1 MKNYMKVNHKDGE
14 LVMDKTFAKKS
25 ELVGSAEYNMLQAAR
40 RDYPTYT
47 VITKTNKKNKAVEH
61 YDGLTYDYMERYIA
75 SHENAEKRMAEY
87 QELRLIAECHS
98 VRYHHIKNWFLEMY
112 PEVKQ
117 FGVKQNKEKETNAVC
132 VVKQIE
138 NGNEK
143 EIIEAVKE
151 KTIEVVEEKA
161 A

>member
-1 MKNYMKVNHKDGE
+1 MKNYMKVNHAKME

-87 QELRLIAECHS
+87 EELRLIAECHS
-98 VRYHHIKNWFLEMY
+98 VRYHHIKNWFLETY
-112 PEVKQ
+112 LEVKQ
-117 FGVKQNKEKETNAVC
+117 FGVRPIKEQEMDDVR
-132 VVKQIE
+132 
-138 NGNEK
+138 
-143 EIIEAVKE
+143 EIKAMKP
-151 KTIEVVEEKA
+151 KA